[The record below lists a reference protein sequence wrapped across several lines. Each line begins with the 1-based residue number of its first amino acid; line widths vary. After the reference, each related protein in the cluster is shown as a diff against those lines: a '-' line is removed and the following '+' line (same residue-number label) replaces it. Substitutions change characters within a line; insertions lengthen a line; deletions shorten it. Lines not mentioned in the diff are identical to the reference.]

1 MVITVSCPSCSASF
15 PVDSNK
21 IPVGGV
27 SARCSSCGDVFRIE
41 RPEEQAPPPEP
52 VFEAAPEPEPEPV
65 FEPEPEPEPDPEPF
79 FEAPTFDAPVSES
92 ESAESDFSFG
102 SEPPAA
108 DDSSWVLE
116 RDEDIDPG
124 SLTIDP
130 METVESSVED
140 AKAEQPFFEESSD
153 PDLADPMALP
163 ADPTDSVFTT
173 PEPEATPERE
183 PEPEPE
189 APVVTGFSF
198 GKRDPK
204 DKARRLARVLVS
216 DMISYNPD
224 RHERA
229 LENGSI
235 KEDFEEEIQKSWK
248 EYVEQVGEEMANEN
262 PFWVEALNDVLAK
275 GEQIF

>member
-1 MVITVSCPSCSASF
+1 MVITVSCPACSASF

-21 IPVGGV
+21 IPVAGV
-27 SARCSSCGDVFRIE
+27 SVRCSSCSYVFRIE

-52 VFEAAPEPEPEPV
+52 MFEAEPEAV
-65 FEPEPEPEPDPEPF
+65 FQAEPESEAEPETEPEPDPF
-79 FEAPTFDAPVSES
+79 FETPTFDEPMVETS
-92 ESAESDFSFG
+92 ESDFSFG
-102 SEPPAA
+102 QETPAPS
-108 DDSSWVLE
+108 DDETGWVLE
-116 RDEDIDPG
+116 RDEDINPG
-124 SLTIDP
+124 DLTIDP

-140 AKAEQPFFEESSD
+140 AKADQPIVDEFD
-153 PDLADPMALP
+153 GPDLADPMALP
-163 ADPTDSVFTT
+163 A
-173 PEPEATPERE
+173 EPADAFFAEATPE

-189 APVVTGFSF
+189 SDAPVVTGFSF

-229 LENGSI
+229 LANGSI

-248 EYVEQVGEEMANEN
+248 EYVDQVGEEMANEN